1 MMRYLS
7 LTVLISCHLYVALWN
22 PDPEVDYSTIRT
34 ENEFGI
40 MQKVSQMLNDAPV
53 AVPYL
58 CADVRDMKLL
68 VTQWA
73 SHADEQWANQFID
86 GIVDDRPVKKL
97 AQTLA
102 LLHCSDF
109 DPDFNN
115 NVRPCMRTIFP
126 AMKEKLQELVALPE
140 GEGGRVADLAKSY
153 GGDVCDRIIDAN
165 LANYEDR
172 DCLVHSDSHAFNI
185 LVEAKPE
192 VSTLERFGPNGDVIL
207 CDWEM
212 VFAGPIGRDIGLA
225 WVSQGFRL
233 SEFCMSTYKFRR
245 L

>member
-1 MMRYLS
+1 MM
-7 LTVLISCHLYVALWN
+7 
-22 PDPEVDYSTIRT
+22 D
-34 ENEFGI
+34 
-40 MQKVSQMLNDAPV
+40 DAPV
-53 AVPYL
+53 SVPYL
-58 CADVRDMKLL
+58 CVDVKEMKLL
-68 VTQWA
+68 LTQWA

-140 GEGGRVADLAKSY
+140 GEGGRVAELAKSY

-225 WVSQGFRL
+225 WVSNGFRL
-233 SEFCMSTYKFRR
+233 SAFYLSAEVPPICD
-245 L
+245 

>member
-1 MMRYLS
+1 LKDVWIIQNLNSLRILNIPLS
-7 LTVLISCHLYVALWN
+7 
-22 PDPEVDYSTIRT
+22 P
-34 ENEFGI
+34 
-40 MQKVSQMLNDAPV
+40 K
-53 AVPYL
+53 
-58 CADVRDMKLL
+58 
-68 VTQWA
+68 
-73 SHADEQWANQFID
+73 QFID
-86 GIVDDRPVKKL
+86 GIVDARPVKKL

-109 DPDFNN
+109 DPEFNN

-140 GEGGRVADLAKSY
+140 GEGGRVAELAKSY
-153 GGDVCDRIIDAN
+153 GGDVCDLIIDAN

-233 SEFCMSTYKFRR
+233 SEFCLSTEVPPICDNEVSHLF
-245 L
+245 LATIFDL